1 MPVKFWP
8 TIVRFWF
15 FLSYLITTVPKRIK
29 MFLLTYSFVPIDYIC
44 KHSHDSKSWA
54 SCYSSF
60 EVQYIVFFSHSHW
73 EKRPF
78 SCKELQNPSW
88 SSNTCQRPVSVSQ
101 VVRSPGSVA
110 LTAHAYKLATWWLF
124 ALSGKTDLGVVACMI
139 KVMFVWHQSGRK
151 CGVGSQRTCS
161 DFFPLLARI
170 LTIDKKYRIL
180 TCRDKRE
187 SHLIVL

>member
-1 MPVKFWP
+1 MQNVADIANINMFKKSAYFIDFFRNDSIWSPVWLE
-8 TIVRFWF
+8 I
-15 FLSYLITTVPKRIK
+15 
-29 MFLLTYSFVPIDYIC
+29 
-44 KHSHDSKSWA
+44 
-54 SCYSSF
+54 SSSDIRLHI
-60 EVQYIVFFSHSHW
+60 Q
-73 EKRPF
+73 

-161 DFFPLLARI
+161 DFFSTLSAYFNNRQKIPYFDVSR
-170 LTIDKKYRIL
+170 
-180 TCRDKRE
+180 
-187 SHLIVL
+187 